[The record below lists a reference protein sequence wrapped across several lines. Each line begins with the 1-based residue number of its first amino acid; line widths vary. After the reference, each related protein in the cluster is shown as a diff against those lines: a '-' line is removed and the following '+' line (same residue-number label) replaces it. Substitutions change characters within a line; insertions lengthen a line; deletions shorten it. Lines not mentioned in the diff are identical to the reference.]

1 MQMKELLL
9 VSRRLNPHRVTS
21 IGDGDLTDFYL
32 HALHLK
38 VFTFI
43 FIELKLNIF
52 FNALSV
58 DIEEELSEFW
68 IYFSSLFPSQVKDE
82 EEQIAQ
88 AWIRWQE
95 TSQWFP
101 SYCSAVI

>member
-1 MQMKELLL
+1 MESEPVFTGYLFGSLWQCAVFAPIHPNSVATGTQFVIFKIMQMKELLL

-52 FNALSV
+52 LM
-58 DIEEELSEFW
+58 L
-68 IYFSSLFPSQVKDE
+68 
-82 EEQIAQ
+82 
-88 AWIRWQE
+88 
-95 TSQWFP
+95 
-101 SYCSAVI
+101 